1 MPLMQIQKDGSKW
14 HVLNMTKKDFMAI
27 NAYHPFWKKTEEQR
41 RNRNAQLNYYANAM
55 EVINEYGIGINFPAA
70 NKEVRIIKYFRV
82 DDDEY
87 VKKMYDYI
95 FDSLTFLLL
104 RNLEVMQK
112 ELGVKNPVVS
122 KILED
127 PDLKSFREDY
137 QMKAKSA
144 LQESLNFLSD
154 NN

>member
-1 MPLMQIQKDGSKW
+1 
-14 HVLNMTKKDFMAI
+14 
-27 NAYHPFWKKTEEQR
+27 
-41 RNRNAQLNYYANAM
+41 M
-55 EVINEYGIGINFPAA
+55 EVINEYGIGVNFPAA
-70 NKEVRIIKYFRV
+70 NKEVKTIKYFRV

-104 RNLEVMQK
+104 INLEKMQK
-112 ELGVKNPVVS
+112 TIGETARPERVAIRERTNVK

-127 PDLKSFREDY
+127 PDLKSFRQQYKMERQQD
-137 QMKAKSA
+137 

-154 NN
+154 DN